1 MKIQSAEVGMIG
13 TNFYVVTD
21 EKTGVSFAVD
31 TGADYSELE
40 NLLKGKN
47 IKYILLTH
55 GHYDHILGTA
65 QAKKHTGAEV
75 VIGCKDAECLYNE
88 TLSRAGLHFP
98 GTQETL
104 KADITVKD
112 GDELRVGSIRIKV
125 LETPGHTR
133 GSVCF
138 ILPEQRVIFSG
149 DTLFYQSIGRTDFPG
164 SSYSDMENSL
174 FKLRTLDGDY
184 KVYPGHGMP
193 TTLDFERKYNPFM
206 CGG

>member
-1 MKIQSAEVGMIG
+1 MKIQKAEAGVIG

-21 EKTGVSFAVD
+21 EKTGESFAVD
-31 TGADYSELE
+31 TGADYAELE
-40 NLLKGKN
+40 PLMKN
-47 IKYILLTH
+47 KKIKYILLTH
-55 GHYDHILGTA
+55 GHYDHIFGTA
-65 QAKKHTGAEV
+65 QAKRNTGAEV
-75 VIGCKDAECLYNE
+75 VIGYKDAECLTDE

-98 GTQETL
+98 GVQEPVR
-104 KADITVKD
+104 ADILVKD

-164 SSYSDMENSL
+164 SSFSDMENSL

-184 KVYPGHGMP
+184 KVYPGHGMS

-206 CGG
+206 